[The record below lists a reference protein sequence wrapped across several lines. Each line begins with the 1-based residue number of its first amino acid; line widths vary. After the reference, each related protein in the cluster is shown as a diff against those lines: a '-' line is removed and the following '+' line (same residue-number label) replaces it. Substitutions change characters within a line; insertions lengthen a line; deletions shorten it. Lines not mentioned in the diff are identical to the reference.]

1 VSEAPPPE
9 PALVAE
15 LGELACAIALEAGEL
30 LRSRHSEVRVVQTKS
45 SPTDVVTQM
54 DRDAEDLIRRR
65 ILAARPGDAILGE
78 EGGQPD
84 AVGAGGV
91 RWVVDPLDGTVNY
104 LYGLPDWSVSIAAEL
119 DGTVVAGAVSVPER
133 PVLFSAR
140 LGGGAWQRSPGAAPA
155 ALSCSTGVALSDALV
170 GTGFGYF
177 AARRAVQGRVVAAVL
192 PQVRDIRRGGSA
204 AVELCR
210 VAAGHL
216 DAFYERGLNPW
227 DVAAGGLIAREAGA
241 LVAGLR
247 GRPATDSMTIAAAPA
262 LFRALHDL
270 LAPLDPERDN

>member
-1 VSEAPPPE
+1 MKEAEAPE
-9 PALVAE
+9 PAALA
-15 LGELACAIALEAGEL
+15 ELACAVALEAGDL
-30 LRSRHSEVRVVQTKS
+30 LRSRHSQVQVVQTKS

-54 DRDAEDLIRRR
+54 DRAAEDLIRRR
-65 ILAARPGDAILGE
+65 ILAERPDDAILGE
-78 EGGQPD
+78 EGGQPE
-84 AVGAGGV
+84 AVDAGGV

-104 LYGLPDWSVSIAAEL
+104 LYGLPDWSVSIAAEV

-133 PVLFSAR
+133 QTLFSAR
-140 LGGGAWQRSPGAAPA
+140 RGGGAWQRSPGGAAT
-155 ALSCSTGVALSDALV
+155 ALSCTSGVALAQALV
-170 GTGFGYF
+170 GTGFGYA
-177 AARRAVQGRVVAAVL
+177 AARRVRQGLVVAALL

-204 AVELCR
+204 AVELCS

-241 LVAGLR
+241 QVGGLH
-247 GRPATDSMTIAAAPA
+247 GRPASDSMTVVAGPG

-270 LAPLDPERDN
+270 LASLDPERDG